1 MKKVT
6 ILLIEDHVI
15 VRSGLTL
22 FLNNQPDMLVIGE
35 AAEGTEGLQLLHTI
49 RPDVVITDL
58 SMPKGMDG
66 FTTLQEIHL
75 SFPDI
80 PVLILTMHDDEV
92 YVKEALRLGVRGLVL
107 KQTDTNQLLA
117 AVRSLAEGKQYY
129 DRSFGEHTISRLLY
143 ELKEEERRTPLTAR
157 EEEVLRLTAMGYT
170 NKEISDRLFISV
182 KTVENHKASLMKKLA
197 LSSRAELVQYA
208 IEKGLLHIQKPL

>member
-1 MKKVT
+1 M
-6 ILLIEDHVI
+6 
-15 VRSGLTL
+15 
-22 FLNNQPDMLVIGE
+22 FLNSQPDMLVIGE
-35 AAEGTEGLQLLHTI
+35 AADGKEGLQLLHAA

-66 FTTLQEIHL
+66 FTTLQEVHR
-75 SFPDI
+75 SFPGI

-92 YVKEALRLGVRGLVL
+92 YAKEALRLGAQGLVL
-107 KQTDTNQLLA
+107 KQTDTHQLLA
-117 AVRSLAEGKQYY
+117 AIRSLAEGKRYY
-129 DRSFGEHTISRLLY
+129 DTSFTESTMARLLY
-143 ELKEEERRTPLTAR
+143 DIKEEEKKAPLTAR

-182 KTVENHKASLMKKLA
+182 KTVENHKTSLMKKLS

-208 IEKGLLHIQKPL
+208 IEKGLLHVHKPL